1 MHIRIEVLGNITAVF
16 LAGEVNSRTT
26 GRVEEALLPLVTPG
40 CKLLLDMQNVVY
52 MSSAGLRML
61 LLLHREVENKA
72 GQIVLVGLQEMIR
85 DTMAITGF
93 LDFFQDCETVEE
105 GLEFLKAHETN

>member
-1 MHIRIEVLGNITAVF
+1 MQIRVEVFGDVTAVS
-16 LAGEVNSRTT
+16 LAGEVNSRTA
-26 GRVEEALLPLVTPG
+26 GRVEEALLPLVTGG
-40 CKLLLDMQNVVY
+40 CKLLLDMCEVSY

-72 GQIVLVGLQEMIR
+72 GQVVLVGLQEMIR

-93 LDFFQDCETVEE
+93 LDFFRDCKTVEE
-105 GLEFLKAHETN
+105 GLELLKAYEAH